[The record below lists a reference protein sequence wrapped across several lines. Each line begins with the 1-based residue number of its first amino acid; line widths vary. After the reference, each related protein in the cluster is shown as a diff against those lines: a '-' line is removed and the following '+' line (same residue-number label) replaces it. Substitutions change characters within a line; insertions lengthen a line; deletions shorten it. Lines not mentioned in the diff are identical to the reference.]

1 MSNCSCS
8 GQNINSLQK
17 TDLNAINQS
26 AVQTCPAVGYQPAT
40 VCVPVT
46 VTPFARAL
54 PTTTF
59 CCGSPTVTPGTATC
73 PGTVNGSCN
82 FTLTQKICVSVP
94 VNFGAVSTVGAPHV
108 QCGDSS
114 GEDVCTNCDSDES
127 QATNR
132 KAFSRFLNQYF

>member
-59 CCGSPTVTPGTATC
+59 CCGDPVVTAGSTTC
-73 PGTVNGSCN
+73 EGTVNGSYT
-82 FTLTQKICVSVP
+82 FTITQNVCVSVP
-94 VNFGAVSTVGAPHV
+94 VNFGARSSVGAPRV
-108 QCGDSS
+108 VCDDATS
-114 GEDVCTNCDSDES
+114 EDICTNCIE
-127 QATNR
+127 
-132 KAFSRFLNQYF
+132 